1 MQLHRHACTD
11 MVAMLIVHHH
21 PGVTGTQGAGA
32 QDLRGGSLA
41 MSTRGEV
48 GKMMRTINADQSKK
62 KLNVKEVSD
71 AGDSNALFQ
80 RDSCSKQR
88 WVVAHLARFSFCFI
102 CFFLF
107 FCFTQ
112 ILFVSL
118 SCLARYRKYSWLP
131 IPQCPMQIQTK
142 LGNVQSKS
150 KLGNSQSK
158 SKLVGN
164 AQSKCQKYKRHNKS
178 TMALWIIFFATTK
191 DFNNRQYHDF
201 KTQNELDSGPVC
213 GSDDRTYPSS
223 CSLRFGWHWWMVEE
237 LSS

>member
-48 GKMMRTINADQSKK
+48 GKILMKINADQSKK

-88 WVVAHLARFSFCFI
+88 
-102 CFFLF
+102 
-107 FCFTQ
+107 
-112 ILFVSL
+112 
-118 SCLARYRKYSWLP
+118 
-131 IPQCPMQIQTK
+131 
-142 LGNVQSKS
+142 
-150 KLGNSQSK
+150 
-158 SKLVGN
+158 
-164 AQSKCQKYKRHNKS
+164 
-178 TMALWIIFFATTK
+178 
-191 DFNNRQYHDF
+191 
-201 KTQNELDSGPVC
+201 
-213 GSDDRTYPSS
+213 
-223 CSLRFGWHWWMVEE
+223 
-237 LSS
+237 